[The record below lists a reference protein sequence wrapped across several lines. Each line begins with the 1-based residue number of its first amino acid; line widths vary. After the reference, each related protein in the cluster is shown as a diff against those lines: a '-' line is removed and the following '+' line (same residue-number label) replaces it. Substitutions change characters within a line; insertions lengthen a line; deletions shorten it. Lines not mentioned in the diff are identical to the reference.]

1 MDLFQPRRGGWGRDL
16 GDGHGFG
23 GRELSA
29 DEGEAGSEVPRRRHP
44 CSLAC
49 SAAVESE
56 TLGCGGGR
64 RSGTRRGWCGGLE
77 ECEEKERAEAMP

>member
-1 MDLFQPRRGGWGRDL
+1 VG
-16 GDGHGFG
+16 
-23 GRELSA
+23 A

-49 SAAVESE
+49 SAPVESE